1 MDTMRKRFLF
11 LLLFGCAL
19 MVCWAKDSRVVVGA
33 ERTGEYYPALKGQ
46 RVAVFSNHTG
56 MVGDRHLVDML
67 VADGVNV
74 VTIFS
79 PEHGFRGDADAGEHV
94 AGSVDPK
101 TGIKISS
108 LYDGKSGRPSDE
120 SMHSFDVLLVDIQDV
135 GLRFYT
141 YYISMVKLM
150 DACAEFGRPVIVLD
164 RPNPNGHYID
174 GPILD
179 MKYKSGVGWLP
190 IPVVH
195 GLTLGELAR
204 MVNGEHWLPEDRVCD
219 LTVVPCLNYT
229 HQTHYVLP
237 VPPSPNLP
245 NMRAVYLYPSTCY
258 FEATPVSLGRG
269 TDWPFQVY
277 GHPNMKGYDFSFTP
291 RSVPGAKNPPQL
303 NKKCFGVDLT
313 GLTDE
318 EIWAKGLNLEYVI
331 DAYRNL
337 NLDDHFFRSFF
348 EKLIGVDYVRRMI
361 EEGKSADEIKTMWH
375 DDVEKFREQRRPY
388 LLYEE

>member
-1 MDTMRKRFLF
+1 MRKRFLF
-11 LLLFGCAL
+11 LLLFCFAL
-19 MVCWAKDSRVVVGA
+19 MVCRAKDSRVVVGA

-67 VADGVNV
+67 VVDGVNV

-195 GLTLGELAR
+195 GMTLGELAR

-303 NKKCFGVDLT
+303 NKKCYGVDLT

-337 NLDDHFFRSFF
+337 NLGDHFFRSFF

>member
-1 MDTMRKRFLF
+1 MRKRFLF
-11 LLLFGCAL
+11 LLLFCFAL
-19 MVCWAKDSRVVVGA
+19 MVCRAKDSRVVVGA

-67 VADGVNV
+67 VVDGVNV

-195 GLTLGELAR
+195 GMTLGELAR

-303 NKKCFGVDLT
+303 NKKCYGVDLT

-337 NLDDHFFRSFF
+337 NLGDHFFRSFF

-361 EEGKSADEIKTMWH
+361 EEGKSADEIKAMWH

>member
-303 NKKCFGVDLT
+303 NKKCYGVDLT

-361 EEGKSADEIKTMWH
+361 EEGKSADEIKAMWH

>member
-11 LLLFGCAL
+11 LLLFCFAL
-19 MVCWAKDSRVVVGA
+19 MVCRAKDSRVVVGA

-245 NMRAVYLYPSTCY
+245 SMRAVYLYPSTCY

-303 NKKCFGVDLT
+303 NKKCYGVDLT

-337 NLDDHFFRSFF
+337 NLGDHFFRSFF

-375 DDVEKFREQRRPY
+375 DDVEKFREKRRPY

>member
-1 MDTMRKRFLF
+1 MRKRFLF
-11 LLLFGCAL
+11 LLLFCFAL
-19 MVCWAKDSRVVVGA
+19 MVCRAKDSRVVVGA

-179 MKYKSGVGWLP
+179 MSTSRGW
-190 IPVVH
+190 
-195 GLTLGELAR
+195 GG
-204 MVNGEHWLPEDRVCD
+204 
-219 LTVVPCLNYT
+219 CL
-229 HQTHYVLP
+229 
-237 VPPSPNLP
+237 
-245 NMRAVYLYPSTCY
+245 
-258 FEATPVSLGRG
+258 SL
-269 TDWPFQVY
+269 WC
-277 GHPNMKGYDFSFTP
+277 M
-291 RSVPGAKNPPQL
+291 A
-303 NKKCFGVDLT
+303 
-313 GLTDE
+313 
-318 EIWAKGLNLEYVI
+318 
-331 DAYRNL
+331 
-337 NLDDHFFRSFF
+337 
-348 EKLIGVDYVRRMI
+348 
-361 EEGKSADEIKTMWH
+361 
-375 DDVEKFREQRRPY
+375 
-388 LLYEE
+388 

>member
-195 GLTLGELAR
+195 GMTLGELAR

-303 NKKCFGVDLT
+303 NKKCYGVDLT